1 LSYRIEK
8 DTIGEIKVPSD
19 KYWAAQTERSRQN
32 FPVGKEKMPIEVI
45 VAFAELKKAASV
57 ANNSLG
63 KLSDNKQEAIAYAC
77 DRVINRELDEHFP
90 LVVWQTGSGTQSNM
104 NVNEVVSYVANEYL
118 KEKGIEETVHPND
131 DVNMSQ
137 SSNDTYPT
145 AMHVALLVS
154 VEDQLLPGLMK
165 LKNTFEAQEE
175 EFKSII
181 KIGRT
186 HLQDAT
192 PLTLGQEISG
202 WRYMLEKCEELIE
215 ESKKQLR
222 NLAIGGTAV
231 GTGINAHPEF
241 GSRVAN
247 ELSVQTGYQFV
258 SSPNKFHALT
268 AHDEVVYLHGAL
280 KALAADLMKIAND
293 VRWLA
298 SGPRAGIAEIEIPA
312 NEPGSSIMPGKVNP
326 TQSEMLTMVA
336 TQVFGNDAAVGFAA
350 SQGNFELNVFKP
362 VILYNTLQSIY
373 LLADGIVTFNDKCAV
388 GIKPIEDN
396 IDRFLNH
403 SLMLVTA
410 LNPHI
415 GYEKAAQIAKNAHE
429 KGITLKESAVESGH
443 LTAEQFDEWIKPEDM
458 TESKE

>member
-1 LSYRIEK
+1 MSYRIEK

-32 FPVGKEKMPIEVI
+32 FPVGKEKMPLEVI

-63 KLSDNKQEAIAYAC
+63 KLSDNKKEAIGYAC

-154 VEDQLLPGLMK
+154 VEEQLLPGLMK
-165 LKNTFEAQEE
+165 LKKTFEAQEE

-202 WRYMLEKCEELIE
+202 WRFMLEKCEELIE
-215 ESKKQLR
+215 ESKRQLR

-241 GSRVAN
+241 GSRVAS
-247 ELSVQTGYQFV
+247 ELSVQTGYEFI

-326 TQSEMLTMVA
+326 TQSEMLTMVS

-373 LLADGIVTFNDKCAV
+373 LLSDGMVTFNDNCAV
-388 GIKPIEDN
+388 GIRPIEDN
-396 IDRFLNH
+396 IDRFLNN

-443 LTAEQFDEWIKPEDM
+443 LTAEQFDQWIKPEDM